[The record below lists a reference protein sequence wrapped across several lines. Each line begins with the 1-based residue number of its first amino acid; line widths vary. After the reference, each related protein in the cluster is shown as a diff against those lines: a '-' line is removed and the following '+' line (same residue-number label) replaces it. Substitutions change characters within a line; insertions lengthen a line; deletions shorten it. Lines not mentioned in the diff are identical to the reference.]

1 MRQATATS
9 TPSRRR
15 AAADAKRV
23 PRRPTKRDVEGA
35 FDFEPHRCF
44 ACGELN
50 EHGLHLG
57 IHTDPGG
64 SWTET
69 TLEPRFQ
76 GWEAVAHGGI
86 VCTLLDE
93 VMAWAVI
100 GRGTWG
106 VTARLN
112 VTFRRPIPVGRAI
125 RAEGWVVDQNRR
137 AHRAEGRVIDAGTG
151 EVLATGESTFVA
163 VPPTE
168 VERLKAR
175 YGMRRLANQPDIT
188 GATDRSDQESS
199 GDTDQTGAAGERRP
213 APERVRAT

>member
-1 MRQATATS
+1 MRPAPATP
-9 TPSRRR
+9 TPSRRAAP
-15 AAADAKRV
+15 AAANRL
-23 PRRPTKRDVEGA
+23 PRRPTRIDREGA

-50 EHGLHLG
+50 EQGLHLA
-57 IHTDPGG
+57 IHTDPSG

-100 GRGTWG
+100 GRGTWS

-125 RAEGWVVDQNRR
+125 RAEGWVVDENRR
-137 AHRAEGRVIDAGTG
+137 AHRAEGRVVDAESG
-151 EVLATGESTFVA
+151 EILAIGESTFVA
-163 VPPTE
+163 VPPNE

-175 YGMRRLANQPDIT
+175 YGMRRLAEQADTT
-188 GATDRSDQESS
+188 GAGDQVEL
-199 GDTDQTGAAGERRP
+199 GTGAERRH
-213 APERVRAT
+213 AAHRVGTA